1 MRNAELGAD
10 HSAIRI
16 PHSPL
21 RTPHSGGFTLLEVLV
36 ATALVG
42 IAAAALMSG
51 LSGSLRNLSRAQG
64 YEQTVLV
71 ARAQMSRLL
80 IEEKLKPGRLEGRWD
95 ERYRWEAEVAP
106 WDPSGRAPV
115 NPDVPPE
122 MAVIKLRVF
131 WKSVRGEKQVTFE
144 TCKYQGWSPPQPIR

>member
-10 HSAIRI
+10 HSASPI
-16 PHSPL
+16 PHSAL
-21 RTPHSGGFTLLEVLV
+21 RIPHSGGFTLLEVLV

-51 LSGSLRNLSRAQG
+51 LSGSLRNLSRAEG
-64 YEQTVLV
+64 YEKAVLV

-80 IEEKLKPGRLEGRWD
+80 IEEKLKPGNLEGRWD
-95 ERYRWEAEVAP
+95 ESYRWEAEVAP
-106 WDPSGRAPV
+106 WDPGGRAPV
-115 NPDVPPE
+115 NPDVVPE
-122 MAVIKLRVF
+122 MAVIKVRVF
-131 WKSVRGEKQVTFE
+131 WKGVQGEKQVTLE